1 MANLRTESSGSREPV
16 RFPIENGE
24 TTIGRHPQC
33 TIVVDAGAVSRLH
46 AKVVRDGDR
55 YTVADAGSRNGT
67 FLNGQ
72 LLTQPQPLRTGDC
85 IRISEVEFVFE
96 GDDATDFEPDSM
108 FAGTS
113 GFGRAPESSAVPQ
126 EMTFDGSQF
135 GIMIVDEA
143 DSSSKSKIEF
153 LSSSDGVKMVATD
166 AAKLQALMQ
175 INRQLGNALALDE
188 VLPGVLGCLFDI
200 FPAADR
206 GFVVMES
213 PDGNL
218 IPRWVKTR
226 RKGSTDDETV
236 RISRTIIR
244 QVMESGEAL
253 MSFDAADDSRF
264 DSSQSI
270 ADFSIRSLICAPL
283 LNSEGKAFGVLQI
296 DSTQGRG
303 QFREGDVDLFAG
315 VAAQAGIIINSA
327 TLHENAI
334 RQKEIEQDLK
344 LATEVQKAYL
354 PTSAPNAPGFSVS
367 SFYKAANHIG
377 GDYFDYVHLADG
389 RVAIVL
395 ADVVGHG
402 VAAAMLMAKLS
413 AETRYCLAS
422 EPNLGRAIEKLNDN
436 MSQLMVD
443 RFVTFILVVI
453 DPRDSAI
460 TIVNAGHMPP
470 IVRRSADG
478 SIFEPGEVESGLPI
492 GISEGLD
499 YESVRCDFHVG
510 DIAVL
515 YTDGINE
522 AMDAN
527 DNEFG
532 MDRVRMITS
541 QARSAES
548 VIKEIVDSVLKHV
561 GKAPPFDDMCLVVI
575 ERTAD
580 PIQPLQKTSAQ
591 VEGNDFERSLVE
603 TASEEQLVARD
614 TDV

>member
-1 MANLRTESSGSREPV
+1 MASLRTESNGSRELV
-16 RFPIENGE
+16 LFPIENGE

-33 TIVVDAGAVSRLH
+33 TIVVEAGAVSRLH
-46 AKVVRDGDR
+46 AKVIREGNR
-55 YTVADAGSRNGT
+55 YMVADAGSRNGT

-72 LLTQPQPLRTGDC
+72 LLAQPQPLRSGDS
-85 IRISEVEFVFE
+85 IRISEVEFIFE
-96 GDDATDFEPDSM
+96 GDGQREFEADSP
-108 FAGTS
+108 FVGTAGFS
-113 GFGRAPESSAVPQ
+113 PPAKSQV

-135 GIMIVDEA
+135 DIMMVDEA
-143 DSSSKSKIEF
+143 DSTPSSKPKVEF
-153 LSSSDGVKMVATD
+153 LSSVDGVKMVATD

-175 INRQLGNALALDE
+175 INRQLGKALVLDD
-188 VLPGVLGCLFDI
+188 VLPGLLSCLFDI

-213 PDGNL
+213 PEGIL

-226 RKGSTDDETV
+226 RKNNTDDETV

-244 QVMESGEAL
+244 EVMKSGEAL
-253 MSFDAADDSRF
+253 LSFDAADDSRF

-283 LNSEGKAFGVLQI
+283 VDSEGKAFGALQI

-303 QFREGDVDLFAG
+303 QFRESDVDLFAG
-315 VAAQAGIIINSA
+315 VAAQAGIIINTA
-327 TLHENAI
+327 TMHENAM

-344 LATEVQKAYL
+344 LATEVQRAYL
-354 PTSAPNAPGFSVS
+354 PTSAPDAPGFSVS

-422 EPNLGRAIEKLNDN
+422 ELNLARAIERLNDQ
-436 MSQLMVD
+436 MSRLTVD

-453 DPRDSAI
+453 DPKDSAI

-470 IVRRSADG
+470 IVRRNIDA
-478 SIFEPGEVESGLPI
+478 SIIEPGEVESGLPI

-499 YESVRCDFHVG
+499 YESVRCDFQVG

-522 AMDAN
+522 AMDTD

-532 MDRVRMITS
+532 IERVRLIT
-541 QARSAES
+541 AKTRSADS
-548 VIKEIVDSVLKHV
+548 LIKEIVDSVLNHV

-575 ERTAD
+575 ERTAE
-580 PIQPLQKTSAQ
+580 PTGLQKAKSVQTDRSDQ
-591 VEGNDFERSLVE
+591 DFSLVE
-603 TASEEQLVARD
+603 TVPEENNASP
-614 TDV
+614 